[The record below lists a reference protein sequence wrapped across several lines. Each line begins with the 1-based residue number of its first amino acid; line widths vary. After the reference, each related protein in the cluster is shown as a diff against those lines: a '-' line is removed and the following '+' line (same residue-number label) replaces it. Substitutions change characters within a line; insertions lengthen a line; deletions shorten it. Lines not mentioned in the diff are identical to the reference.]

1 MVETNR
7 TFLGRPTAAV
17 EALAPSS
24 ATGISSCPPPTPL
37 VCHHRPLL
45 SISSAFAPHPLSPT
59 AVVPSAATINTT
71 LPSHRVTRL
80 PAAATESSP
89 LICHHCHLLPMTY
102 ISSFT
107 KAVIISRPPRAGHL
121 SPLLLSPLVHRR
133 RPLSSAVTASPLL
146 PTARLPTLPYI
157 VADCQVVACSGNH
170 HAISEASVCG
180 IGTRGPFLPAVAMV
194 VMVVVVGLWRLR
206 GTIQF
211 FEVCFFLRK
220 SLGKCLIAGLITRAL
235 ARNCTLKL

>member
-1 MVETNR
+1 MSTANASSLSSSSPLVHLIRLCPTPPLAHSR
-7 TFLGRPTAAV
+7 RPLSRNHQHHSAV
-17 EALAPSS
+17 APS
-24 ATGISSCPPPTPL
+24 
-37 VCHHRPLL
+37 H
-45 SISSAFAPHPLSPT
+45 SSAGCCQT
-59 AVVPSAATINTT
+59 
-71 LPSHRVTRL
+71 
-80 PAAATESSP
+80 AATESSP

-107 KAVIISRPPRAGHL
+107 KAVIISRQPRAGHH

-170 HAISEASVCG
+170 HAISEASACG

-206 GTIQF
+206 GTIRF
-211 FEVCFFLRK
+211 FEVRFFLRK

-235 ARNCTLKL
+235 ARNCTPKL

>member
-80 PAAATESSP
+80 PAAAQKPSSS
-89 LICHHCHLLPMTY
+89 LGHHGRATSRLCSCRL
-102 ISSFT
+102 SSI
-107 KAVIISRPPRAGHL
+107 AVALSHPL
-121 SPLLLSPLVHRR
+121 SPPLLS
-133 RPLSSAVTASPLL
+133 S
-146 PTARLPTLPYI
+146 RLPDCRHCPILWLI
-157 VADCQVVACSGNH
+157 V
-170 HAISEASVCG
+170 
-180 IGTRGPFLPAVAMV
+180 
-194 VMVVVVGLWRLR
+194 
-206 GTIQF
+206 
-211 FEVCFFLRK
+211 K
-220 SLGKCLIAGLITRAL
+220 S
-235 ARNCTLKL
+235 